1 MIYYFFAFSGQ
12 FPKGIL
18 RFGVVLLANKTES
31 YFDEEEKE
39 TTTNKNI
46 KKHNIFSVFFSLL
59 YIYLLFQNTK
69 SSFERIHHVFQS

>member
-1 MIYYFFAFSGQ
+1 MLYYFFAFSGQ

-31 YFDEEEKE
+31 YFDEEEEE

-46 KKHNIFSVFFSLL
+46 KK
-59 YIYLLFQNTK
+59 T
-69 SSFERIHHVFQS
+69 